1 MRQTYNFLFQSAA
14 LVTVLCLLVSA
25 VVAQKT
31 GKPPT
36 SDATAAK
43 RAIEKIVRE
52 YLLENPEVLRE
63 AMQALQAKEE
73 KAKSELIAKNLKNLK
88 SEIYSDQ
95 DSPIG
100 GNSQG
105 DISVV
110 AFFDYYCGHCRNS
123 LPNLASL
130 TATDKSVRIIYKEFP
145 IMSPK
150 SEVVARAALAAKRQ
164 GKYLEFHKALL
175 ETDEVGEEAVKLIIE
190 KLSLN
195 SEQLQKDMNDAK
207 IAEALYRNAKLATSL
222 EIAGTPAYIIGDQI
236 IPGAIDA
243 ESLSKIVAAE
253 RAKLPKTAIVKV
265 KPHALSKSSAGR

>member
-1 MRQTYNFLFQSAA
+1 MIRQTNNFLFQSAA
-14 LVTVLCLLVSA
+14 LVTVLCFSVSA

-63 AMQALQAKEE
+63 VMQALQAKEE

-100 GNSQG
+100 GNPEG
-105 DISVV
+105 DVSVV

-123 LPNLASL
+123 LPNLANL
-130 TATDKSVRIIYKEFP
+130 TTTDKSVRIIYKEFP
-145 IMSPK
+145 IMSPQ
-150 SEVVARAALAAKRQ
+150 SEIVARGALAAKRQ

-175 ETDEVGEEAVKLIIE
+175 ETDAVGEEAVKLISE
-190 KLSLN
+190 KLNLN

-207 IAEALYRNAKLATSL
+207 IAEALYRNSKLAASL
-222 EIAGTPAYIIGDQI
+222 EIAGTPAYIIGGQI
-236 IPGAIDA
+236 IPGAIDTD
-243 ESLSKIVAAE
+243 SLSKIVAAE
-253 RAKLPKTAIVKV
+253 RAS
-265 KPHALSKSSAGR
+265 LSKTETVTVITKAQ

>member
-14 LVTVLCLLVSA
+14 LVTVLCFSVSA

-31 GKPPT
+31 GKPPI

-73 KAKSELIAKNLKNLK
+73 KAKSELIAKNLKALK

-95 DSPIG
+95 DSPTIG
-100 GNSQG
+100 NPHG
-105 DISVV
+105 DVSVV
-110 AFFDYYCGHCRNS
+110 VFFDYNCGHCRNS

-130 TATDKSVRIIYKEFP
+130 TATDKSVRIVYKEFP
-145 IMSPK
+145 IMSPQ
-150 SEVVARAALAAKRQ
+150 SEVVARAALAAKQQ

-175 ETDEVGEEAVKLIIE
+175 ETDAVGEEAVKIISV
-190 KLSLN
+190 KLNLN
-195 SEQLQKDMNDAK
+195 AEQLQKDMNDAK
-207 IAEALYRNAKLATSL
+207 IAAALSRNAKLATSL

-236 IPGAIDA
+236 IPGAIDTD
-243 ESLSKIVAAE
+243 SLSQIITST
-253 RAKLPKTAIVKV
+253 RASLPKTERVKV
-265 KPHALSKSSAGR
+265 ATKAK